1 MRPFDLLMRTRF
13 VSLIALL
20 FVALFGQSP
29 TASAQQNPAET
40 KPSSDAAVSGT
51 PSTPQNSGANSLGQ
65 PPNLD
70 TLTPS
75 AKLVKEDW
83 SVLTVKMPPQYL
95 PGPNDVINTAKMP
108 DFTRE
113 LVQAH
118 WRDNDP
124 IDLYVMLPKGVKK
137 PPVILYL
144 YSYASKSAELYKNLD
159 YDKYLIKYGFAAVAF
174 ESALAGDRYH
184 DIAQTK
190 WFVSELQRSLGTTVH
205 DVQLVLNYLE
215 KRGDMD
221 MTRVGIFGDGSGATI
236 AALAAAADPRI
247 KAVDLLNP
255 WGDWPD
261 WLAQSAMISKEER
274 PNFLKP
280 EFLNS
285 VENLDPVKWLPT
297 LQNTKVRLEYIE
309 KGIAVTP
316 AAAMERVEAAAPP
329 NAKIVH
335 YETRQEFFQNVAMKG
350 TSLDWIKEQ
359 LGAQIPTEATT
370 TAKTP

>member
-1 MRPFDLLMRTRF
+1 MRSFDLF
-13 VSLIALL
+13 VRIRLASLVALL
-20 FVALFGQSP
+20 FVVGRSP
-29 TASAQQNPAET
+29 KASAQQNPAET
-40 KPSSDAAVSGT
+40 KPAAPASDRSPAQLDSGNNNFGH
-51 PSTPQNSGANSLGQ
+51 PL
-65 PPNLD
+65 NLD

-75 AKLVKEDW
+75 TKLVKEDW
-83 SVLTVKMPPQYL
+83 SVLPVTMPPQYL
-95 PGPNDVINTAKMP
+95 PGHDDIINTAIFP
-108 DFTRE
+108 DFRRE

-124 IDLYVMLPKGVKK
+124 IDLYVMLPKGVEK
-137 PPVILYL
+137 PPVVLYL
-144 YSYASKSAELYKNLD
+144 YSYASKSSELYKSFD
-159 YDKYLIKYGFAAVAF
+159 YDKYLVKYGVAAVAF

-190 WFVSELQRSLGTTVH
+190 WFVSELQRSIGTTVH

-215 KRGDMD
+215 KRGDVD

-261 WLAQSAMISKEER
+261 WLAESALISKEER
-274 PNFLKP
+274 PKFLKP
-280 EFLNS
+280 EFLKS

-297 LQNTKVRLEYIE
+297 LRNTRVRLEYIE
-309 KGIAVTP
+309 KGITVTP

-335 YETRQEFFQNVAMKG
+335 YESKQEFFQNVAMKG

-359 LGAQIPTEATT
+359 LGAQLPTEAA
-370 TAKTP
+370 TAAKVP

>member
-1 MRPFDLLMRTRF
+1 MRPFDLSMKIGF
-13 VSLIALL
+13 ASLAVFLL
-20 FVALFGQSP
+20 IVVFSQSP
-29 TASAQQNPAET
+29 RALAQQNPAET
-40 KPSSDAAVSGT
+40 KPNSDAAVSSLSAGA
-51 PSTPQNSGANSLGQ
+51 QNGGSNSSSQ

-75 AKLVKEDW
+75 SKLVKEDW
-83 SVLTVKMPPQYL
+83 SVLAVKMPPQYL
-95 PGPNDVINTAKMP
+95 PGRDDIINTAKMP

-113 LVQAH
+113 IVRAH

-124 IDLYVMLPKGVKK
+124 IDLYVMLPKGAQK

-144 YSYASKSAELYKNLD
+144 YSYASRSAELYKNFD
-159 YDKYLIKYGFAAVAF
+159 YDKYLIKYGFAGVAF

-247 KAVDLLNP
+247 KTVDLLNP

-261 WLAQSAMISKEER
+261 WFAQSALISKEER

-280 EFLNS
+280 EFLQS

-297 LQNTKVRLEYIE
+297 LKNTKVRLEYIE
-309 KGIAVTP
+309 KGITVTP
-316 AAAMERVEAAAPP
+316 ATAMERVEAAAPP

-335 YETRQEFFQNVAMKG
+335 YETRQEFFQDVAMKG

-359 LGAQIPTEATT
+359 LGAQIPAEATT
-370 TAKTP
+370 AAKGQ